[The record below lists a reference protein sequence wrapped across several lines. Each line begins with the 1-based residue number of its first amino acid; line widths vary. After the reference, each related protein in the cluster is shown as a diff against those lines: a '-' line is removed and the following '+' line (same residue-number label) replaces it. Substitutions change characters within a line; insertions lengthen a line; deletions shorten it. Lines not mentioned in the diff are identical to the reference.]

1 MATKLNLISIDPDG
15 AVRVASAGDF
25 AAGDFSP
32 HAMNAF
38 EVILGRTWASQWVLL
53 DLSRTHFVDSA
64 AVGWL
69 LTSQR
74 KFRESGGGL
83 AVHSATP
90 RVRQMFELLR
100 LELMLPLMPDEAAAR
115 DYLRD
120 ASNVRTKTPATAT
133 TTGASAGGASATGGK
148 RR

>member
-38 EVILGRTWASQWVLL
+38 EVILGKTWAKQWVLL
-53 DLSRTHFVDSA
+53 DLGRTHFVDSA
-64 AVGWL
+64 AIGWL

-74 KFRESGGGL
+74 RFRENGGGL
-83 AVHSATP
+83 AVHSAPP

-100 LELMLPLMPDEAAAR
+100 LEMILPLLPDEAAAR

-120 ASNVRTKTPATAT
+120 SANVRG
-133 TTGASAGGASATGGK
+133 TTGPIAPPRAVTTGGT